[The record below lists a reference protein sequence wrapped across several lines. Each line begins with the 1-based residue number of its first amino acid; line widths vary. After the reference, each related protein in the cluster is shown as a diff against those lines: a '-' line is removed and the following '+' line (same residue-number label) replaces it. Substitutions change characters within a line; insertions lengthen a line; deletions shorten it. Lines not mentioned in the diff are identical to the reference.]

1 MILLLQMAIAKR
13 LHGLLLIVA
22 LLLGVVVWG
31 GIKAYAQSPNRA
43 TTLIVAYTEYEYWLL
58 RWSDNEILCRIL
70 IDHEGL
76 PTAEEVATACGTE
89 VAEEWSNT
97 PPCTTSEKG
106 QAATRCNGFY
116 LHLVSFENTEREVIV
131 ELPSPAAWVSLE
143 GCQPVP
149 PENRCVEIPNLLL
162 SGEEPL
168 PNETITSIEGM
179 IDGNPFL
186 CESAICSLPLRVT
199 PTEGILVEFWATSS
213 FGDST
218 ERYSAQV
225 RVLDTGVSEA
235 PGSSGWYVDVI
246 SSQWSGP
253 PIASCARI
261 WEAFP
266 PAGTPPNWLSTP
278 EQNELLAT
286 DAPYYYLAG
295 RLIAQGLVDATACTS
310 GGLLPNGYAD
320 TCGLESASTLVTE
333 WQNQFDS
340 RIIADAQTTGVPAQL
355 MKNLFA
361 QESQFWP
368 GIFRVPREYG
378 LGQITD
384 NGADSLLLWNRSFF
398 KQFCPLVLAEDSCS
412 RGYLKLSPDNQ
423 ALLRGALAV
432 QARADCSDCPTGIDL
447 TNVDFSVNLF
457 AETLKANCQQVGQ
470 LVFTATQ
477 QPAGVVSNYEDLWR
491 FTIAN
496 YHAGPGC
503 VSYAL
508 HTAWERSGV
517 LTWDEVSRQFTDTC
531 QGVVPY
537 VEKIAPLDIPAEPTS
552 PEGQPEQP

>member
-1 MILLLQMAIAKR
+1 MAVAKR
-13 LHGLLLIVA
+13 LYLLLLSVA
-22 LLLGVVVWG
+22 VLLGVVAWG
-31 GIKAYAQSPNRA
+31 GIKAIAQSPNRA

-58 RWSDNEILCRIL
+58 RWSDNEILCGIL

-76 PTAEEVATACGTE
+76 PTAEEVAKACGAE
-89 VAEEWSNT
+89 IAEEWSNT
-97 PPCTTSEKG
+97 PPCSTSEKG
-106 QAATRCNGFY
+106 EAATRCNGFY
-116 LHLVSFENTEREVIV
+116 LHLVSFEDKEREVVV
-131 ELPSPAAWVSLE
+131 ELPPPAAWISLE
-143 GCQPVP
+143 GCQPAP
-149 PENRCVEIPNLLL
+149 PENRCSEIPNLLL
-162 SGEEPL
+162 TGEEPL
-168 PNETITSIEGM
+168 PNETILSIEG
-179 IDGNPFL
+179 ILDGNPFL
-186 CESAICSLPLRVT
+186 CEASACSLKLEST
-199 PTEGILVEFWATSS
+199 PPEGILLEFWANSS
-213 FGDST
+213 FGDAT
-218 ERYSAQV
+218 ERYTAQV

-235 PGSSGWYVDVI
+235 PGGSGWYVDVI

-253 PIASCARI
+253 PIASCALI

-266 PAGTPPNWLSTP
+266 PAGPPPDWLATP
-278 EQNELLAT
+278 EQNKLLAS

-295 RLIAQGLVDATACTS
+295 RLIAQGLVAAAECPS

-320 TCGLESASTLVTE
+320 ACGLEKASSFVTE
-333 WQNQFDS
+333 WQNQFDA
-340 RIIADAQTTGVPAQL
+340 RILAVAQETGVPAQL

-368 GIFRVPREYG
+368 GIFRVPHEYG

-384 NGADSLLLWNRSFF
+384 NGADSILLWNRSFF
-398 KQFCPLVLAEDSCS
+398 KQFCPLVLAEDSCAG
-412 RGYLKLSPDNQ
+412 GYLKLSADNQ

-432 QARADCSDCPTGIDL
+432 QAKADCSDCPTGIDL
-447 TNVDFSVNLF
+447 TNVDFSVSLF

-477 QPAGVVSNYEDLWR
+477 QHAGVVSNYEDLWR

-517 LTWDEVSRQFTDTC
+517 LTWEEVSQQFTETC

-537 VEKIAPLDIPAEPTS
+537 VEKIAPLDIPGEFNPSALPDI
-552 PEGQPEQP
+552 QPETP

>member
-1 MILLLQMAIAKR
+1 MAVAKR
-13 LHGLLLIVA
+13 LGWSLLIVA
-22 LLLGVVVWG
+22 LLLGVLAWWG
-31 GIKAYAQSPNRA
+31 TKANAQSPDRA
-43 TTLIVAYTEYEYWLL
+43 TTLIVPYTEYEYWLL

-70 IDHEGL
+70 IDHAGL
-76 PTAEEVATACGTE
+76 PTAEEVAGACGTE
-89 VAEEWSNT
+89 IADEWSNT

-106 QAATRCNGFY
+106 AAASRCNGFY
-116 LHLVSFENTEREVIV
+116 LHLVSFEEKEREVIV
-131 ELPSPAAWVSLE
+131 ELPPPTAWISLD

-149 PENRCVEIPNLLL
+149 PENRCVEIPKLLL
-162 SGEEPL
+162 TGEEPL
-168 PNETITSIEGM
+168 PNETITSIEGI
-179 IDGNPFL
+179 IDGFPFL
-186 CESAICSLPLRVT
+186 CEADSCSLPLRVT
-199 PTEGILVEFWATSS
+199 PREGIRLEFWANSS
-213 FGDST
+213 FGDAT
-218 ERYSAQV
+218 ERYYAQV

-266 PAGTPPNWLSTP
+266 PAGTPPAWLSTP
-278 EQNELLAT
+278 EQNQLLAT
-286 DAPYYYLAG
+286 NEPYYYLAG
-295 RLIAQGLVDATACTS
+295 RLIAQGLVDASACTS

-320 TCGLESASTLVTE
+320 ACGLESANTLVTE

-340 RIIADAQTTGVPAQL
+340 RIIAVAQETGVPAQL

-384 NGADSLLLWNRSFF
+384 NGADSILLWNRSFF
-398 KQFCPLVLAEDSCS
+398 QQFCPLVLTEEACFG
-412 RGYLKLSPDNQ
+412 GYLKLSSENQ
-423 ALLRGALAV
+423 AMLRGALAFE
-432 QARADCSDCPTGIDL
+432 AKSDCSDCPTGIDL
-447 TNVDFSVNLF
+447 TNVGFSVHLF

-477 QPAGVVSNYEDLWR
+477 QHAGVVSGYEDLWR

-517 LTWDEVSRQFTDTC
+517 LSWDEVSRQFTETC

-537 VEKIAPLDIPAEPTS
+537 VEKIAPLNVPIVEPAIPESPPEEP
-552 PEGQPEQP
+552 